1 MNERREGGRDGVR
14 EGGRKEGL
22 SGFNR
27 QRRKLGELVPGP
39 SLPQF
44 VAVTAKDSGNL
55 SCCSR
60 YECSH

>member
-1 MNERREGGRDGVR
+1 MNETREGGR
-14 EGGRKEGL
+14 EGRRKEGL

-27 QRRKLGELVPGP
+27 QRKTLGELVPCLP
-39 SLPQF
+39 LPQF

-60 YECSH
+60 YKYSH